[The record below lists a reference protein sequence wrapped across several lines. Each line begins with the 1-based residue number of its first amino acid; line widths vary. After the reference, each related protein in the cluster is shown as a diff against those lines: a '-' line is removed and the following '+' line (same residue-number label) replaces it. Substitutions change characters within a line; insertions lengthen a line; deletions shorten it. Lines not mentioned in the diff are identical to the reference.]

1 MNEIPAEE
9 LTVTF
14 MREAYPRELFKILG
28 NMGVKITEKYKGIYY
43 LSGNTTFDTQI
54 IVTKQLD
61 ENKHA
66 GLRILSKKAKEE
78 DVRNFLTEA
87 GLAKE
92 PGDLQNI
99 DAMLQVSVAENAK
112 LYEKVRRDKVMCE
125 ALKDLMKEEIAE
137 ERAEASAEASAKT
150 KAETIVDNVK
160 SLMKNMKW
168 TAKQAMEALGISE
181 ADQSKYSALL

>member
-1 MNEIPAEE
+1 M
-9 LTVTF
+9 
-14 MREAYPRELFKILG
+14 
-28 NMGVKITEKYKGIYY
+28 
-43 LSGNTTFDTQI
+43 
-54 IVTKQLD
+54 
-61 ENKHA
+61 
-66 GLRILSKKAKEE
+66 RILSKKAKEE

-112 LYEKVRRDKVMCE
+112 LYEKVRRDKAMCE

-137 ERAEASAEASAKT
+137 ERAEERANT
-150 KAETIVDNVK
+150 KAETIVDTVK
-160 SLMKNMKW
+160 NLMKNMKW
-168 TAKQAMEALGISE
+168 TAKQAMEAMGISE